1 MKYGLHR
8 DNGEVVILSEK
19 ELDRVYLSAQ
29 VVWHKDYIVDM
40 LNWKGYDSE
49 SLTIEQI
56 EEITNRFLQNRC
68 LVDAFGELEAEVFDR
83 TMEKDFPEIKKIE
96 EDE

>member
-1 MKYGLHR
+1 MTYVLAR

-19 ELDRVYLSAQ
+19 ELNSIYTTARIAWL
-29 VVWHKDYIVDM
+29 KDYVVDM

-49 SLTIEQI
+49 SMTDEQI
-56 EEITNRFLQNRC
+56 EEITGAFVKTVTESDSLGDLEN
-68 LVDAFGELEAEVFDR
+68 DAFEA
-83 TMEKDFPEIKKIE
+83 TMDCDFPEIKK